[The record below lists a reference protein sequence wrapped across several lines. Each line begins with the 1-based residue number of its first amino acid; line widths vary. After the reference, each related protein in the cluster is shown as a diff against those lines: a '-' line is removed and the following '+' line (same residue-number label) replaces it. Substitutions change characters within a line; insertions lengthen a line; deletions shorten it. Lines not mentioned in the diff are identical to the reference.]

1 MKHCLKSEDD
11 EVEVLLKFEEIC
23 LESVHN
29 VYAQLQGENQQLKDE
44 LADALVHMKHL
55 EQQTFNWQGEKEAL
69 LNKIAES
76 THQVSHSQKQVDDGK
91 QKA

>member
-1 MKHCLKSEDD
+1 M
-11 EVEVLLKFEEIC
+11 EVE

-29 VYAQLQGENQQLKDE
+29 VYAQLQGDNQWLKDE
-44 LADALVHMKHL
+44 LEDSLVHMKHL

-76 THQVSHSQKQVDDGK
+76 THQVSHSQKQADNGK